1 MKRNI
6 VPLAALV
13 LAATQGGRT
22 GTDHERSIADGRRLY
37 GYRRRLPAG
46 RRGGFIPAERE
57 YFFVLS
63 PRSPVPHPSIR
74 NTVNQ

>member
-37 GYRRRLPAG
+37 GYRRRLPTG

-57 YFFVLS
+57 YVFLFCHREARFRI
-63 PRSPVPHPSIR
+63 PRYAIL
-74 NTVNQ
+74 